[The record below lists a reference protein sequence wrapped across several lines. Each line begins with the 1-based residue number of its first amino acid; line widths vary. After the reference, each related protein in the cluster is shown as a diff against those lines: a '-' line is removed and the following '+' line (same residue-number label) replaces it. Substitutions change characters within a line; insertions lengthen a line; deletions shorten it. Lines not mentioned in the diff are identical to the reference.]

1 MQLDHLLARAQSLAY
16 RISADFNGQPLPP
29 DRRAIAAIGCL
40 TVAQQHHCGII
51 LLLRDDMP
59 VHASAFAL
67 IGHQIETAF
76 NALWLWY
83 CASEDELGRFLADGS
98 GKTMRQLVAQ
108 VDGVLAG
115 SDGPEAA
122 LLRDHWARLSDFVF
136 SGERRIRHWLNANE
150 VDAMYA
156 EEAVIELLEL
166 SNSIAELGLASF
178 RTIHDKHF
186 TAPRSGDAAPIRL
199 DLAK

>member
-16 RISADFNGQPLPP
+16 RISAEYNGQPLPD
-29 DRRAIAAIGCL
+29 DRRACAAIGCL

-83 CASEDELGRFLADGS
+83 CATEEEITRFLSDGS
-98 GKTMRQLVAQ
+98 GKSMRQLVAQ
-108 VDGVLAG
+108 VDSALAG
-115 SDGPEAA
+115 RDGHEAA
-122 LLRDHWARLSDFVF
+122 IVRGHWARLSDFVF
-136 SGERRIRHWLNANE
+136 SGERRIRHWLDANE
-150 VDAMYA
+150 VDAMYS
-156 EEAVIELLEL
+156 EEAVTELVEL
-166 SNSIAELGLASF
+166 SNSMAELGLASY
-178 RTIHDKHF
+178 RTIYDKHF
-186 TAPRSGDAAPIRL
+186 TAVQNGTAGAVKR
-199 DLAK
+199 DLAN